1 MFSLENLAIESVL
14 SDQYVSH
21 KIAPEIMSSAQE
33 TIGHSERKLLLEV
46 REHEEIYNSIEALIK
61 EKKLYQ
67 EEDFSLDKLA
77 MLTGYN
83 RHYIS
88 ETLNVFAKKS
98 FYQYIN
104 EYRVDEVTRL
114 LECKTNT
121 GSNILSIAYAAG
133 FKNKASFN
141 QYFKKITGSTP
152 SDYQKKIKAAH

>member
-67 EEDFSLDKLA
+67 EKDFSLDKLA

-88 ETLNVFAKKS
+88 EALNVFAKKS

-152 SDYQKKIKAAH
+152 FDYQKKIKAAH